1 MATSAP
7 VTSTVAA
14 VGAALKRLGIR
25 PGGDIEEILRGLG
38 SLSDRERRHAFVRTA
53 KSVISPRG
61 QRVAATDKLYLAAD
75 LPTMLVA
82 GQHDHVI
89 PVEHTRA
96 AGALMPGSKLIIFE
110 NSGHFPHLNEPDR
123 FADLLAGFAKD
134 TKPARYHRATAK
146 RRIVEGPPTV
156 GRLVSGGRSGR
167 SGHVPFRSSPLRL
180 RLPFLKPPTTFI
192 SPPTAPPR
200 REMTIQ
206 AGGA

>member
-1 MATSAP
+1 M
-7 VTSTVAA
+7 
-14 VGAALKRLGIR
+14 
-25 PGGDIEEILRGLG
+25 
-38 SLSDRERRHAFVRTA
+38 RTA

-96 AGALMPGSKLIIFE
+96 AGALMPGSRLIIFE

-123 FADLLAGFAKD
+123 FADLLAGFVKD
-134 TKPARYHRATAK
+134 TKPARYDRATAK

-156 GRLVSGGRSGR
+156 DDS
-167 SGHVPFRSSPLRL
+167 
-180 RLPFLKPPTTFI
+180 
-192 SPPTAPPR
+192 
-200 REMTIQ
+200 ED
-206 AGGA
+206 